1 MILTLD
7 FIASSLPYL
16 RARTPGRTLPGRN
29 QQRYSRKKTRLRR
42 TGLGNIKM
50 D

>member
-1 MILTLD
+1 MVFLRLV
-7 FIASSLPYL
+7 

-29 QQRYSRKKTRLRR
+29 QQRYSRKKSNPLRR
-42 TGLGNIKM
+42 AGLGDIKI